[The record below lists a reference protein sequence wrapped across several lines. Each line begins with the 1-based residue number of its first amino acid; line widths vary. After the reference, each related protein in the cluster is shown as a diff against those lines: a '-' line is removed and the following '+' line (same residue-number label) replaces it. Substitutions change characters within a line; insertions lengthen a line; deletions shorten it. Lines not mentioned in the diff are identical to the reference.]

1 MVCFSSFL
9 CTLLQILAPFNVV
22 IREGEW
28 FNRIHYP
35 ELPVAAWPCSRNVFC
50 AHSSGMLK
58 SIKVYKSLNRD
69 IVWRVFNDY
78 GQVNMFIQLERL
90 TSSSTQLT
98 ALICSVDS
106 KRDRTRDRSN
116 RRWERTHRKLWILP
130 NITYVLLF
138 WDITPK
144 IVYWHLWIQNA
155 LQWNPYLGS
164 THPSKKK
171 KKKKSHPCIC
181 SWIQNTITDTTGYL
195 QICMLLYSRLSI
207 SIKHWTPKSPVNIWE
222 AQEPFFYQ
230 QHIISLLN
238 LSIQP
243 I

>member
-1 MVCFSSFL
+1 M
-9 CTLLQILAPFNVV
+9 V

-164 THPSKKK
+164 THPSIQKKQKKK
-171 KKKKSHPCIC
+171 KPSVHLFLDSKH
-181 SWIQNTITDTTGYL
+181 NHRHYG
-195 QICMLLYSRLSI
+195 I
-207 SIKHWTPKSPVNIWE
+207 SPNLHVVILKALHLHQT
-222 AQEPFFYQ
+222 
-230 QHIISLLN
+230 LN
-238 LSIQP
+238 S
-243 I
+243 